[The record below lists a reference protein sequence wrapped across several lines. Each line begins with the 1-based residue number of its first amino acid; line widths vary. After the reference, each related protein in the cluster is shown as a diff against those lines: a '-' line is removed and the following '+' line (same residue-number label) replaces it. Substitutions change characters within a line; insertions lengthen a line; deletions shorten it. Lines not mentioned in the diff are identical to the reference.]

1 MMAALDELRRQGTTV
16 NDSDLPSL
24 TPLRWEHRTF
34 HGSYH
39 VDLQVAQQP
48 SELRPLRLRQTP
60 PEHRTDDDIDEE

>member
-39 VDLQVAQQP
+39 VDL
-48 SELRPLRLRQTP
+48 
-60 PEHRTDDDIDEE
+60 